1 MGSTSPDGEL
11 SRQFTLVMLQT
22 YREAARVQIE
32 EAEVAIER
40 ALALR
45 EHAMAMLARAE
56 ELALE
61 YASQVQKDHELEK
74 GPNW

>member
-1 MGSTSPDGEL
+1 MESPSDVEL
-11 SRQFTLVMLQT
+11 SEQFTLVMLQT
-22 YREAARVQIE
+22 YKEAARIQLE

-45 EHAMAMLARAE
+45 EHALAMLSRAT

-61 YASQVQKDHELEK
+61 HAHLVEQAEREANE
-74 GPNW
+74 PNW